1 MIIDKLNPLPKIPF
15 VDGVPDDAT
24 TQTKIIW
31 IKNGET
37 LDGSPDKV
45 SNTGSL
51 NRTSVNIQ
59 QNAVQLEQNTIT
71 HNDKINEVIDQVNLI
86 TENIDAIGDESV
98 IKKVN
103 QLDQD
108 VQALTL
114 SNTQTQNKV
123 AQLTLS
129 VNAQN
134 DEIGEY
140 DPEKDPKHRTIR
152 NDIIY
157 IKKEV
162 GSYPGFN
169 VDGDVDPSSTG
180 TGLKYRVLS
189 NQRAI
194 SMQETRITKLEDD
207 WALSEVG
214 QLTEEV
220 RELRAEMGDSGLA
233 TTRSIYAR
241 IKILEDGSIVMQNEL
256 DAINSY
262 IGRTS
267 GSTSSINDRVNS
279 LDSSIN
285 DRVNSL
291 ENSVSSLAT
300 QINDPVTGIT
310 AQITTINGQ
319 IGTASA
325 QGSIRYDIAENKR
338 RLMDMEMILG
348 ESGDDGLQGQVAILT
363 GDVGED
369 SDPTSIK
376 GRLSVVEGELRTNTS
391 ALWELQGVVG
401 NSSSGLVATS
411 QQINKEIY
419 GDGVSSDPVTR
430 AGLKTTTRNLFTQ
443 VGDNAEGNETGIY
456 ALIADLNKRV
466 EDLEALNIAQAL
478 ADRVTIED
486 LNAKLA
492 LYIKEADADL
502 RYESKNPPLSFG
514 TNLTGDT
521 EYTTGDPLSL
531 SVTMNGGVS
540 PLSYQWTKNGVNVGT
555 DANTFTIDSL
565 QPSDSGTYKVTVTD
579 ASHKVIV
586 SDELAITVA

>member
-51 NRTSVNIQ
+51 NRTGVNIQ

-108 VQALTL
+108 VRALTL

-220 RELRAEMGDSGLA
+220 KELRAEMGDSGLA

-267 GSTSSINDRVNS
+267 SST
-279 LDSSIN
+279 SSIN

-310 AQITTINGQ
+310 AQIATINGQ

-325 QGSIRYDIAENKR
+325 QGSIRYDIAETKR

-411 QQINKEIY
+411 QQVNKEIY

-531 SVTMNGGVS
+531 SVTMTGGVS

-555 DANTFTIDSL
+555 NANTFTIDSL

>member
-24 TQTKIIW
+24 TQTKILW

-51 NRTSVNIQ
+51 NRTGVNIQ

-220 RELRAEMGDSGLA
+220 KELRAEMGDSGLA

-241 IKILEDGSIVMQNEL
+241 IKILEDGSVVMQNEL

-279 LDSSIN
+279 M
-285 DRVNSL
+285 

-319 IGTASA
+319 IGTVSV

-348 ESGDDGLQGQVAILT
+348 ESGDEGLQGQVAILT
-363 GDVGED
+363 GDIGED

-443 VGDNAEGNETGIY
+443 VGDNSEGNETGIY
-456 ALIADLNKRV
+456 ALIADLTKRV

>member
-51 NRTSVNIQ
+51 NRTGVNIQ

-140 DPEKDPKHRTIR
+140 NPEKDPKHRTIR

-220 RELRAEMGDSGLA
+220 KELRAEMGDSGLA

-279 LDSSIN
+279 L
-285 DRVNSL
+285 

-310 AQITTINGQ
+310 AQIATINGQ
-319 IGTASA
+319 IGTVSA

-348 ESGDDGLQGQVAILT
+348 ESGDEGLQGQVAILT
-363 GDVGED
+363 GDIGED

-411 QQINKEIY
+411 QQVNKEIY
-419 GDGVSSDPVTR
+419 GDGVSADPVTR

-502 RYESKNPPLSFG
+502 RYESKNPPLAFG

-531 SVTMNGGVS
+531 SVTMTGGVS

>member
-51 NRTSVNIQ
+51 NRTGVSIQ

-108 VQALTL
+108 VKALTL

-220 RELRAEMGDSGLA
+220 KELRAEMGDSGLA

-279 LDSSIN
+279 L
-285 DRVNSL
+285 

-310 AQITTINGQ
+310 AQIATINGQ
-319 IGTASA
+319 IGTVSV

-363 GDVGED
+363 GDIGED

-419 GDGVSSDPVTR
+419 GDGVSADPVTR

-531 SVTMNGGVS
+531 SVTMTGGVS

-555 DANTFTIDSL
+555 NANTFTIDSL

>member
-51 NRTSVNIQ
+51 NRTGVNIQ

-108 VQALTL
+108 VRALTL

-169 VDGDVDPSSTG
+169 VEGDVDPSSTG

-220 RELRAEMGDSGLA
+220 KELRAEMGDSGLA

-279 LDSSIN
+279 L
-285 DRVNSL
+285 

-310 AQITTINGQ
+310 AQIATINGQ

-325 QGSIRYDIAENKR
+325 QGSIRYDIAETKR

-391 ALWELQGVVG
+391 ALWELQGIVG

-430 AGLKTTTRNLFTQ
+430 AGLKKTTRNLFTQ

-531 SVTMNGGVS
+531 SVTMTGGVS

-555 DANTFTIDSL
+555 NANTFTIDSL

>member
-51 NRTSVNIQ
+51 NRTGVNIQ

-108 VQALTL
+108 VRALTL

-220 RELRAEMGDSGLA
+220 KELRAEMGDSGLA

-279 LDSSIN
+279 L
-285 DRVNSL
+285 

-310 AQITTINGQ
+310 AQIATINGQ

-325 QGSIRYDIAENKR
+325 QGSIRYDIAETKR
-338 RLMDMEMILG
+338 RLMDMEMILS

-531 SVTMNGGVS
+531 SVTMTGGVS

-555 DANTFTIDSL
+555 NANTFTIDSL

>member
-51 NRTSVNIQ
+51 NRTGVNIQ

-134 DEIGEY
+134 DEIGQY

-220 RELRAEMGDSGLA
+220 KELRAEMGDSGLA

-279 LDSSIN
+279 L
-285 DRVNSL
+285 

-310 AQITTINGQ
+310 AQIATINGQ

-325 QGSIRYDIAENKR
+325 QGSIRYDIAETKR

-531 SVTMNGGVS
+531 SVTMTGGVS

-555 DANTFTIDSL
+555 NANTFTIDSL

>member
-24 TQTKIIW
+24 TQTKILW

-37 LDGSPDKV
+37 LDGSPDKM

-51 NRTSVNIQ
+51 NRTAVNIQ

-108 VQALTL
+108 VRALTL

-220 RELRAEMGDSGLA
+220 KELRAEMGDSGLA

-241 IKILEDGSIVMQNEL
+241 IKILEDGSVVMQNEL

-267 GSTSSINDRVNS
+267 GST
-279 LDSSIN
+279 SSIN

-310 AQITTINGQ
+310 AQIATINGQ
-319 IGTASA
+319 IGTVSV

-348 ESGDDGLQGQVAILT
+348 ESGDEGLQGQVAILT
-363 GDVGED
+363 GDIGED

-411 QQINKEIY
+411 QQVNKEIY

-531 SVTMNGGVS
+531 SVTMTGGVS

-555 DANTFTIDSL
+555 NANTFTIDSL

>member
-51 NRTSVNIQ
+51 NRTGVNIQ

-134 DEIGEY
+134 DEIWEY

-220 RELRAEMGDSGLA
+220 KELRAEMGDSGLA

-279 LDSSIN
+279 L
-285 DRVNSL
+285 

-310 AQITTINGQ
+310 AQIATINGQ

-325 QGSIRYDIAENKR
+325 QGSIRYDIAETKR
-338 RLMDMEMILG
+338 RLMDMKMILG

-411 QQINKEIY
+411 QQVNKEIY

>member
-51 NRTSVNIQ
+51 NRTGVNIQ

-123 AQLTLS
+123 AQLTIS

-140 DPEKDPKHRTIR
+140 NPEKDPKHRTIR

-220 RELRAEMGDSGLA
+220 KELRAEMGDSGLA

-241 IKILEDGSIVMQNEL
+241 IKILEDGSILMQNEL

-267 GSTSSINDRVNS
+267 GST
-279 LDSSIN
+279 SSIN

-310 AQITTINGQ
+310 AQIATINGQ

-325 QGSIRYDIAENKR
+325 QGSIRYDIAETKR

-348 ESGDDGLQGQVAILT
+348 ESGDDGLQGQVAILI
-363 GDVGED
+363 GDV
-369 SDPTSIK
+369 DPTSIK

-411 QQINKEIY
+411 QQVNKEIY
-419 GDGVSSDPVTR
+419 GDGVSADPVTR

-443 VGDNAEGNETGIY
+443 VGDNSEGNETGIY

>member
-51 NRTSVNIQ
+51 NRTGVNIQ

-123 AQLTLS
+123 AQLTIS

-140 DPEKDPKHRTIR
+140 NPEKDPKHRTIR

-220 RELRAEMGDSGLA
+220 KELRAEMGDSGLA

-241 IKILEDGSIVMQNEL
+241 IKILEDGSILMQNEL

-267 GSTSSINDRVNS
+267 GST
-279 LDSSIN
+279 SSIN

-310 AQITTINGQ
+310 AQIATINGQ

-325 QGSIRYDIAENKR
+325 QGSIRYDIAETKR

-411 QQINKEIY
+411 QQVNKEIY
-419 GDGVSSDPVTR
+419 GDGVSADPVTR

-443 VGDNAEGNETGIY
+443 VGDNSEGNETGIY

>member
-24 TQTKIIW
+24 TQTKILW

-51 NRTSVNIQ
+51 NRTGVNIQ

-114 SNTQTQNKV
+114 SKTQTQNKV

-220 RELRAEMGDSGLA
+220 KELRAEMGDSGLA

-279 LDSSIN
+279 L
-285 DRVNSL
+285 

-300 QINDPVTGIT
+300 QINDQVTGIT
-310 AQITTINGQ
+310 AQIATINGQ

-325 QGSIRYDIAENKR
+325 QGSIRYDIAETKR

-443 VGDNAEGNETGIY
+443 VGDNSEGNETGIY
-456 ALIADLNKRV
+456 ALIADLTKRV

>member
-51 NRTSVNIQ
+51 NRTGVNIQ

-220 RELRAEMGDSGLA
+220 KELRAEMGDSGLA

-241 IKILEDGSIVMQNEL
+241 IKILEDGSVVMQNEL

-279 LDSSIN
+279 M
-285 DRVNSL
+285 

-319 IGTASA
+319 IGTVSV

-348 ESGDDGLQGQVAILT
+348 ESGDEGLQGQVAILT
-363 GDVGED
+363 GDIGED

-411 QQINKEIY
+411 QQVNKEIY
-419 GDGVSSDPVTR
+419 GDGVSADPVTR

-443 VGDNAEGNETGIY
+443 VGDNSEGNETGIY

-492 LYIKEADADL
+492 MYIKEADADL

>member
-51 NRTSVNIQ
+51 NRTGVNIQ

-220 RELRAEMGDSGLA
+220 KELRAEMGDSGLA

-241 IKILEDGSIVMQNEL
+241 IKILEDGSVVMQNEL

-279 LDSSIN
+279 M
-285 DRVNSL
+285 

-319 IGTASA
+319 IGTVSV
-325 QGSIRYDIAENKR
+325 QGSIRYNIAENKR

-348 ESGDDGLQGQVAILT
+348 ESGDEGLQGQVAILT
-363 GDVGED
+363 GDIGED

-411 QQINKEIY
+411 QQVNKEIY
-419 GDGVSSDPVTR
+419 GDGVSADPVTR

-443 VGDNAEGNETGIY
+443 VGDNSEGNETGIY

-492 LYIKEADADL
+492 MYIKEADADL

>member
-51 NRTSVNIQ
+51 NRTGVNIQ

-123 AQLTLS
+123 SQLTLS

-220 RELRAEMGDSGLA
+220 KELRAEMGDSGLA

-241 IKILEDGSIVMQNEL
+241 IKILEDGSVVMQNEL

-267 GSTSSINDRVNS
+267 GST
-279 LDSSIN
+279 SSIN

-319 IGTASA
+319 IGTVSV

-348 ESGDDGLQGQVAILT
+348 ESGDEGLQGQVAILT
-363 GDVGED
+363 GDIGED

-376 GRLSVVEGELRTNTS
+376 GRLGVVEGELRTNTS

-492 LYIKEADADL
+492 MYIKEADADL

>member
-51 NRTSVNIQ
+51 NRTGVNIQ

-108 VQALTL
+108 VRALTL

-220 RELRAEMGDSGLA
+220 KELRAEMGDSGLA

-279 LDSSIN
+279 L
-285 DRVNSL
+285 

-310 AQITTINGQ
+310 AQIATINGQ

-325 QGSIRYDIAENKR
+325 QGSIRYDIAETKR

-363 GDVGED
+363 GDVGGD

-391 ALWELQGVVG
+391 ALWELQGIVG

-443 VGDNAEGNETGIY
+443 VGDNSEGNETGIY

-492 LYIKEADADL
+492 MYIKEADADL

>member
-24 TQTKIIW
+24 TQTKILW

-51 NRTSVNIQ
+51 NRTGVNIQ

-140 DPEKDPKHRTIR
+140 DPEKDHKHRTIR

-220 RELRAEMGDSGLA
+220 KELRAEMGDSGLA

-241 IKILEDGSIVMQNEL
+241 IKILEDGSVVMQNEL

-267 GSTSSINDRVNS
+267 GST
-279 LDSSIN
+279 SSIN

-310 AQITTINGQ
+310 AQIATINGQ
-319 IGTASA
+319 IGTVSV

-363 GDVGED
+363 GDIGED

-419 GDGVSSDPVTR
+419 GDGVSADPVTR

-531 SVTMNGGVS
+531 SVTMTGGVS

-555 DANTFTIDSL
+555 NANTFTIDSL

>member
-1 MIIDKLNPLPKIPF
+1 M
-15 VDGVPDDAT
+15 
-24 TQTKIIW
+24 
-31 IKNGET
+31 
-37 LDGSPDKV
+37 
-45 SNTGSL
+45 
-51 NRTSVNIQ
+51 
-59 QNAVQLEQNTIT
+59 
-71 HNDKINEVIDQVNLI
+71 
-86 TENIDAIGDESV
+86 
-98 IKKVN
+98 
-103 QLDQD
+103 DQD

-220 RELRAEMGDSGLA
+220 KELRAEMGDSGLA

-279 LDSSIN
+279 L
-285 DRVNSL
+285 

-310 AQITTINGQ
+310 AQIATINGQ

-325 QGSIRYDIAENKR
+325 QGSIRYDIAETKR

-443 VGDNAEGNETGIY
+443 VGDNSEGNETGIY
-456 ALIADLNKRV
+456 ALIADLTKRV

>member
-51 NRTSVNIQ
+51 NRTGVNIQ

-134 DEIGEY
+134 DEIGQY

-220 RELRAEMGDSGLA
+220 KELRAEMGDSGLA

-279 LDSSIN
+279 L
-285 DRVNSL
+285 

-310 AQITTINGQ
+310 AQIATINGQ

-325 QGSIRYDIAENKR
+325 QGSIRYDIAETKR

-348 ESGDDGLQGQVAILT
+348 ESGDDGLQGQVAILS
-363 GDVGED
+363 ED

-531 SVTMNGGVS
+531 SVTMTGGVS

-555 DANTFTIDSL
+555 NANTFTIDSL

>member
-51 NRTSVNIQ
+51 NRTGVSIQ

-220 RELRAEMGDSGLA
+220 KELRAEMGDSGLA

-267 GSTSSINDRVNS
+267 GSTSSINDRG
-279 LDSSIN
+279 SIN

-310 AQITTINGQ
+310 AQIATINGQ
-319 IGTASA
+319 IGTVSV

-363 GDVGED
+363 GDIGED

-411 QQINKEIY
+411 QQVNKEIY
-419 GDGVSSDPVTR
+419 GDGVSADPVTR

-531 SVTMNGGVS
+531 SVTMTGGVS

-555 DANTFTIDSL
+555 NANTFTIDSL

>member
-51 NRTSVNIQ
+51 NRTGVNIQ

-220 RELRAEMGDSGLA
+220 KELRAEMGDSGLA

-241 IKILEDGSIVMQNEL
+241 IKILEDGSVVMQNEL

-279 LDSSIN
+279 M
-285 DRVNSL
+285 

-319 IGTASA
+319 IGTVSV

-348 ESGDDGLQGQVAILT
+348 ESGDEGLQGQVAILT
-363 GDVGED
+363 GDIGED

-401 NSSSGLVATS
+401 NSSSGFVATS
-411 QQINKEIY
+411 QQVNKEIY
-419 GDGVSSDPVTR
+419 GDGVSADPVTR

-443 VGDNAEGNETGIY
+443 VGDNSEGNETGIY

-492 LYIKEADADL
+492 MYIKEADADL

>member
-24 TQTKIIW
+24 TQTKILW

-51 NRTSVNIQ
+51 NRTGVNIQ

-220 RELRAEMGDSGLA
+220 KELRAEMGDSGLA

-241 IKILEDGSIVMQNEL
+241 IKILEDGSVVMQNEL

-279 LDSSIN
+279 M
-285 DRVNSL
+285 

-319 IGTASA
+319 IGTVSV

-348 ESGDDGLQGQVAILT
+348 ESGDEGLQGQVAILT
-363 GDVGED
+363 GDIGED

-411 QQINKEIY
+411 QQVNKEIY
-419 GDGVSSDPVTR
+419 GDGVSADPVTR

-443 VGDNAEGNETGIY
+443 VGDNSEGNETGIY
-456 ALIADLNKRV
+456 ALIADLTKRV

-492 LYIKEADADL
+492 MYIKEADADL

>member
-24 TQTKIIW
+24 TQTKILW

-51 NRTSVNIQ
+51 NRTGVNIQ

-279 LDSSIN
+279 M
-285 DRVNSL
+285 

-376 GRLSVVEGELRTNTS
+376 GRLGVVEGELRTNTS

-502 RYESKNPPLSFG
+502 RYESKNLPLSFG

-531 SVTMNGGVS
+531 SVTMTGGVS

-555 DANTFTIDSL
+555 NANTFTIDSL
-565 QPSDSGTYKVTVTD
+565 QPSDSGTYKVMVTD

>member
-51 NRTSVNIQ
+51 NRTGVNIQ

-114 SNTQTQNKV
+114 SNIQTQNKV

-279 LDSSIN
+279 M
-285 DRVNSL
+285 

-310 AQITTINGQ
+310 AQIATINGQ

-325 QGSIRYDIAENKR
+325 QGSIRYDIAETKR

-376 GRLSVVEGELRTNTS
+376 GRLGVVEGELRTNTS

>member
-24 TQTKIIW
+24 TQTKILW

-51 NRTSVNIQ
+51 NRTGVNIQ

-220 RELRAEMGDSGLA
+220 KELRAEMGDSGLA

-241 IKILEDGSIVMQNEL
+241 IKILEDGSVVMQNEL

-267 GSTSSINDRVNS
+267 GST
-279 LDSSIN
+279 SSIN

-310 AQITTINGQ
+310 AQIATINGQ
-319 IGTASA
+319 IGTVSA

-348 ESGDDGLQGQVAILT
+348 ESGDEGLQGQVAILT
-363 GDVGED
+363 GDIGED

-411 QQINKEIY
+411 QQVNKEIY

-555 DANTFTIDSL
+555 NSNTFTIDSL

>member
-51 NRTSVNIQ
+51 NRTGVNIQ

-108 VQALTL
+108 VRALTL

-220 RELRAEMGDSGLA
+220 KKLRAEMSDSGLA

-279 LDSSIN
+279 L
-285 DRVNSL
+285 

-310 AQITTINGQ
+310 AQIATINGQ

-325 QGSIRYDIAENKR
+325 QGSIRYDIAETKR

-419 GDGVSSDPVTR
+419 GDGVSADPVTR

-443 VGDNAEGNETGIY
+443 VGDNSEGNETGIY
-456 ALIADLNKRV
+456 ALIADLTKRV

>member
-51 NRTSVNIQ
+51 NRTGVNIQ

-108 VQALTL
+108 VRALTL

-220 RELRAEMGDSGLA
+220 KELRAEMGDSGLA

-267 GSTSSINDRVNS
+267 SSTSSINDRVN
-279 LDSSIN
+279 N
-285 DRVNSL
+285 L

-310 AQITTINGQ
+310 AQIATINGQ

-325 QGSIRYDIAENKR
+325 QGSIRYDIAETKR

-391 ALWELQGVVG
+391 ALWELQGIVG

-430 AGLKTTTRNLFTQ
+430 AGLKKTTRNLFTQ

-531 SVTMNGGVS
+531 SVTMTGGVS

-555 DANTFTIDSL
+555 NANTFTIDSL

>member
-51 NRTSVNIQ
+51 NRTGVNIQ

-214 QLTEEV
+214 QRTEEV

-279 LDSSIN
+279 M
-285 DRVNSL
+285 

-411 QQINKEIY
+411 QQVNKEIY
-419 GDGVSSDPVTR
+419 GDGVSADPVTR

-456 ALIADLNKRV
+456 ALIADLTKRV

-502 RYESKNPPLSFG
+502 RYESKNPPLAFG

-531 SVTMNGGVS
+531 SVTMTGGVS

>member
-51 NRTSVNIQ
+51 NRTGVNIQ

-108 VQALTL
+108 VQALTV

-220 RELRAEMGDSGLA
+220 KELRAEMGDSGLA

-241 IKILEDGSIVMQNEL
+241 IKILEDGSVVMQNEL

-267 GSTSSINDRVNS
+267 GST
-279 LDSSIN
+279 SSIN

-310 AQITTINGQ
+310 AQIATINGQ
-319 IGTASA
+319 IGTVSV

-348 ESGDDGLQGQVAILT
+348 ESGDEGLQGQVAILT
-363 GDVGED
+363 GDIGED

-411 QQINKEIY
+411 QQVNKEIY

-555 DANTFTIDSL
+555 NSNTFTIDSL

>member
-51 NRTSVNIQ
+51 NRTGVNIQ

-86 TENIDAIGDESV
+86 TENIGDESV

-108 VQALTL
+108 VRALTL

-220 RELRAEMGDSGLA
+220 KELRAEMGDSGLA

-267 GSTSSINDRVNS
+267 SST
-279 LDSSIN
+279 SSIN

-310 AQITTINGQ
+310 AQIATINGQ

-325 QGSIRYDIAENKR
+325 QGSIRYDIAETKR

-391 ALWELQGVVG
+391 ALWELQGIVG

-430 AGLKTTTRNLFTQ
+430 AGLKKTTRNLFTQ

-531 SVTMNGGVS
+531 SVTMTGGVS

-555 DANTFTIDSL
+555 NANTFTIDSL

>member
-51 NRTSVNIQ
+51 NRTGVNIQ

-220 RELRAEMGDSGLA
+220 KELRAEMGDSGLA

-241 IKILEDGSIVMQNEL
+241 IKILEDGSVVMQNEL

-279 LDSSIN
+279 M
-285 DRVNSL
+285 

-319 IGTASA
+319 IGTVSV

-348 ESGDDGLQGQVAILT
+348 ESGDEGLQGQVAILT
-363 GDVGED
+363 GDIGED

-411 QQINKEIY
+411 QQVNKEIY
-419 GDGVSSDPVTR
+419 GDGVSADPVTR

-443 VGDNAEGNETGIY
+443 VGDNSEGNETGIY
-456 ALIADLNKRV
+456 ALIADLTKRV

>member
-51 NRTSVNIQ
+51 NRTGVNIQ

-108 VQALTL
+108 VRALTL

-220 RELRAEMGDSGLA
+220 KELRAKMGDSGLA

-267 GSTSSINDRVNS
+267 SST
-279 LDSSIN
+279 SSIN

-310 AQITTINGQ
+310 AQIATINGQ

-325 QGSIRYDIAENKR
+325 QGSIRYDIAETKR

-391 ALWELQGVVG
+391 ALWELQGIVG

-430 AGLKTTTRNLFTQ
+430 AGLKKTTRNLFTQ

-531 SVTMNGGVS
+531 SVTMTGGVS

-555 DANTFTIDSL
+555 NANTFTIDSL

>member
-51 NRTSVNIQ
+51 NRTGVNIQ

-86 TENIDAIGDESV
+86 TENIDAIG
-98 IKKVN
+98 VN

-108 VQALTL
+108 VRALTL

-220 RELRAEMGDSGLA
+220 KELRAEMGDSGLA

-267 GSTSSINDRVNS
+267 SST
-279 LDSSIN
+279 SSIN

-310 AQITTINGQ
+310 AQIATINGQ

-325 QGSIRYDIAENKR
+325 QGSIRYDIAETKR

-391 ALWELQGVVG
+391 ALWELQGIVG

-430 AGLKTTTRNLFTQ
+430 AGLKKTTRNLFTQ

-531 SVTMNGGVS
+531 SVTMTGGVS

-555 DANTFTIDSL
+555 NANTFTIDSL

>member
-24 TQTKIIW
+24 TQTKILW

-51 NRTSVNIQ
+51 NRTGVNIQ

-220 RELRAEMGDSGLA
+220 KELRAEMGDSGLA

-241 IKILEDGSIVMQNEL
+241 IKILEDGSVVMQNEL

-279 LDSSIN
+279 M
-285 DRVNSL
+285 

-319 IGTASA
+319 IGTVSV
-325 QGSIRYDIAENKR
+325 QGSIRYDIAENTR

-430 AGLKTTTRNLFTQ
+430 AGLKKTTRNLFTQ

-531 SVTMNGGVS
+531 SVTMTGGVS

-555 DANTFTIDSL
+555 NANTFTIDSL

>member
-51 NRTSVNIQ
+51 NRTGVNIQ

-140 DPEKDPKHRTIR
+140 NPEKDPKHRTIR

-220 RELRAEMGDSGLA
+220 KELRAEMGDSGLA

-241 IKILEDGSIVMQNEL
+241 IKILEDGSVVMQNEL

-279 LDSSIN
+279 M
-285 DRVNSL
+285 

-319 IGTASA
+319 IGTVSV

-348 ESGDDGLQGQVAILT
+348 ESGDEGLQGQVAILT
-363 GDVGED
+363 GDIGED

-443 VGDNAEGNETGIY
+443 VGDNSEGNETGIY
-456 ALIADLNKRV
+456 ALIADLTKRV

>member
-51 NRTSVNIQ
+51 NRTGVNIQ

-108 VQALTL
+108 VRALTL

-220 RELRAEMGDSGLA
+220 KELRAEMGDSGLA

-267 GSTSSINDRVNS
+267 SST
-279 LDSSIN
+279 SSIN

-310 AQITTINGQ
+310 AQIATINGQ

-325 QGSIRYDIAENKR
+325 QGSIRYDIAETKR

-391 ALWELQGVVG
+391 ALWELQGIVG

-430 AGLKTTTRNLFTQ
+430 SGLKKTTRNLFTQ

-531 SVTMNGGVS
+531 SVTMTGGVS

-555 DANTFTIDSL
+555 NANTFTIDSL

>member
-24 TQTKIIW
+24 TQTKILW

-51 NRTSVNIQ
+51 NRTGVNIQ

-220 RELRAEMGDSGLA
+220 KELRAEMGDSGLA

-241 IKILEDGSIVMQNEL
+241 IKILEDGSVVMQNEL

-279 LDSSIN
+279 M
-285 DRVNSL
+285 

-319 IGTASA
+319 IGTVSV

-348 ESGDDGLQGQVAILT
+348 ESGDEGLQGQVAILT
-363 GDVGED
+363 GDIGED

-411 QQINKEIY
+411 QQVNKEIY
-419 GDGVSSDPVTR
+419 GDGVSADPVTR

-443 VGDNAEGNETGIY
+443 VGDNSEGNETGIY

-492 LYIKEADADL
+492 MYIKEADADL

>member
-51 NRTSVNIQ
+51 NRTGVNIQ

-108 VQALTL
+108 VRALTL

-220 RELRAEMGDSGLA
+220 KELRAEMGDSGLA

-279 LDSSIN
+279 L
-285 DRVNSL
+285 

-310 AQITTINGQ
+310 AQIATINGQ

-325 QGSIRYDIAENKR
+325 QGSIRYDIAETKR

-430 AGLKTTTRNLFTQ
+430 AGLKKTTRNLFTQ

-531 SVTMNGGVS
+531 SVTMTGGVS

-555 DANTFTIDSL
+555 NANTFTIDSL